1 MTNNNIELHIDKLV
15 LQGFS
20 TSDRNRIGEVVELEL
35 TRLLT
40 EQGISHSMSKGREL
54 SRMDGGQFNLT
65 PNSKAEVI
73 GSKVAQSVYK
83 SMNISQ
89 SRKER

>member
-1 MTNNNIELHIDKLV
+1 MTNNNVELHIDKLV

-20 TSDRNRIGEVVELEL
+20 PSDRNRIGEVVELEL

-54 SRMDGGQFNLT
+54 SRMDGGQFNVA
-65 PNSKAEVI
+65 PDSKANTI
-73 GSKVAQSVYK
+73 GSQVAQSVYK
-83 SMNISQ
+83 KMSVSQ
-89 SRKER
+89 SRQER